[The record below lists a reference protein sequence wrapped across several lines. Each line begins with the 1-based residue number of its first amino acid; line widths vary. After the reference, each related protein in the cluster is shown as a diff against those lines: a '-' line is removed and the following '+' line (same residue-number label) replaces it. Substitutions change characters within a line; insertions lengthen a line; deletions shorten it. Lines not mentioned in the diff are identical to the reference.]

1 MKVSHTSH
9 GILFVWNICEG
20 DVGGMKVSEVLQ
32 RLREGEKLKEIA
44 GVLGIND
51 STLQRKMKSL
61 GYGFDTS
68 KKVWFYNDK
77 DNPEPLEKNIMDM
90 VKLSKKSSVN
100 SSHKVIQDNKNET
113 KGEIKGKQGNTVKES
128 EVLTSED
135 IADLQEILSFWRTER
150 ERSKRYKNLHEEI
163 KALRRDDRTRKT
175 VILSKEVAE
184 RLDKL
189 SERERFD
196 KSDLLELALE
206 HFLSEYE

>member
-1 MKVSHTSH
+1 MMV
-9 GILFVWNICEG
+9 F
-20 DVGGMKVSEVLQ
+20 EVLE
-32 RLREGEKLKEIA
+32 RLKKGEKLKEIA
-44 GVLGIND
+44 NVLGINV
-51 STLQRKMKSL
+51 STLQRKMKDL
-61 GYGFDTS
+61 GYAFDS
-68 KKVWFYNDK
+68 GNKEWFYNDK
-77 DNPEPLEKNIMDM
+77 DNSEPLEKNIMDM
-90 VKLSKKSSVN
+90 VKLSKKSAVN

-128 EVLTSED
+128 GVLTSED
-135 IADLQEILSFWRTER
+135 IADLQEMLSSWRTER
-150 ERSKRYKNLHEEI
+150 KRSERYKNLHEEI

-175 VILSKEVAE
+175 VILSKEVAK